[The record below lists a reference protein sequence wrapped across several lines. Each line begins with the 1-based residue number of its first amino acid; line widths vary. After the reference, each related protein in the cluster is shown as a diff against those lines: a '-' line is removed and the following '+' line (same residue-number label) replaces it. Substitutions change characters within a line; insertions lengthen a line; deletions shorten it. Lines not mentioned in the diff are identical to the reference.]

1 MSRRKRSR
9 LTGASKAKPRREH
22 VSQKPNKEH
31 LAAMLDWLLPDGS
44 IFSKMRLHGNT
55 KWLPKHLVCLALFW
69 AWSESKHVTD
79 AYDEAAQCCQN
90 LFQSVVLGSYQGFM
104 GALTRWTATFLNI
117 LWPVLHERMEEIG
130 GRFWRIHGW
139 VPIAFDGSRSTA
151 PRTRNNEKAFCAPHY
166 GKSNSA
172 KYRRRKIKGMRRR
185 NNDKNKPQ
193 PQEPQAWITL
203 LWHMGLRLPWMWQL
217 GPSNS
222 SERDHVKEMIRRG
235 KFAKN
240 TLYCGDAGFVGFPLW
255 SDIIQSGRHFLVR
268 VGGNV
273 SLLREG
279 ADYELA
285 KNGLVLCWP
294 RAMQAKQPP
303 LRLRL
308 VKVRIGQA
316 VVYLL
321 TSVLDSKK
329 LTVKQ
334 MVTFYKMRWGI
345 EVEFRGLKQTLD
357 RAKLRC
363 RNDRRLL
370 AELDWSI
377 LAMAVAELSALK
389 EQLAKKPHAGG
400 QRTPTPDPA
409 QRSLA
414 QTMRAIRRC
423 IRTLDALPRP
433 RGDLQ
438 TLLRE
443 AITDSY
449 RRKTP
454 KRSRYRPANP
464 DKKPLGAPNVR
475 KLNNQEK
482 KRLRDSLKELAV

>member
-1 MSRRKRSR
+1 
-9 LTGASKAKPRREH
+9 
-22 VSQKPNKEH
+22 
-31 LAAMLDWLLPDGS
+31 
-44 IFSKMRLHGNT
+44 
-55 KWLPKHLVCLALFW
+55 
-69 AWSESKHVTD
+69 
-79 AYDEAAQCCQN
+79 
-90 LFQSVVLGSYQGFM
+90 
-104 GALTRWTATFLNI
+104 
-117 LWPVLHERMEEIG
+117 
-130 GRFWRIHGW
+130 
-139 VPIAFDGSRSTA
+139 
-151 PRTRNNEKAFCAPHY
+151 
-166 GKSNSA
+166 
-172 KYRRRKIKGMRRR
+172 
-185 NNDKNKPQ
+185 
-193 PQEPQAWITL
+193 
-203 LWHMGLRLPWMWQL
+203 
-217 GPSNS
+217 
-222 SERDHVKEMIRRG
+222 
-235 KFAKN
+235 
-240 TLYCGDAGFVGFPLW
+240 
-255 SDIIQSGRHFLVR
+255 
-268 VGGNV
+268 
-273 SLLREG
+273 
-279 ADYELA
+279 
-285 KNGLVLCWP
+285 
-294 RAMQAKQPP
+294 MQAKQPP

-321 TSVLDSKK
+321 TSILDYNK

-377 LAMAVAELSALK
+377 LAMAVAELFALK
-389 EQLAKKPHAGG
+389 EQLAKKPHTGG

-443 AITDSY
+443 AVTDSY
-449 RRKTP
+449 RRKKP

-482 KRLRDSLKELAV
+482 KRLRESLKELAV